1 MSKDVMDLVLERLGQ
16 LDFKLDTLMAKGCSK
31 ADSHERIDRGQSE
44 LFSRVRSLEES
55 RAEGKGRLAVAV
67 AIASTGI
74 TLFVTWIGKQ
84 F

>member
-1 MSKDVMDLVLERLGQ
+1 MSKDVLDVVLERVVQ
-16 LDFKLDTLMAKGCSK
+16 LDAKLDKLMSAGCAK
-31 ADSHERIDRGQSE
+31 ADQHERIDRGQSE